1 VKLDEIKEITRNI
14 VIEIIA
20 SNSET
25 DEKPATFDDDDSL
38 IDGGLIDSISSVQ
51 LIEECIQNFGI
62 LIHPAE
68 LSLENF
74 DTINRICQFIQSKL
88 DETNNGT
95 NSGNKSSF
103 FSL

>member
-1 VKLDEIKEITRNI
+1 MESNEIKEIIRKI
-14 VIEIIA
+14 VVEIIA

-25 DEKPATFDDDDSL
+25 DEKPAKFDDDDSL

-51 LIEECIQNFGI
+51 LIEECVLNFGV

-74 DTINRICQFIQSKL
+74 DTINRICEFIQSKL
-88 DETNNGT
+88 DEN
-95 NSGNKSSF
+95 
-103 FSL
+103 

>member
-1 VKLDEIKEITRNI
+1 MELNEIKEITRKI

-25 DEKPATFDDDDSL
+25 DEKPPTFDDDDSL
-38 IDGGLIDSISSVQ
+38 IDGGLIDAISSVQ
-51 LIEECIQNFGI
+51 LIEECVQNFDV

-74 DTINRICQFIQSKL
+74 DTINRICQFIESKL
-88 DETNNGT
+88 MENQQ
-95 NSGNKSSF
+95 
-103 FSL
+103 

>member
-1 VKLDEIKEITRNI
+1 MELNEIKEITRKI

-25 DEKPATFDDDDSL
+25 DEKPPTFDDDDSL

-51 LIEECIQNFGI
+51 LIEECVQNFDV

-74 DTINRICQFIQSKL
+74 DTINRICQFIESKL
-88 DETNNGT
+88 MENQQ
-95 NSGNKSSF
+95 
-103 FSL
+103 

>member
-1 VKLDEIKEITRNI
+1 MELNEIKEITRRI
-14 VIEIIA
+14 IIEIITLNNEA
-20 SNSET
+20 
-25 DEKPATFDDDDSL
+25 DEKPVKFEDDDSL

-88 DETNNGT
+88 DENQQWN
-95 NSGNKSSF
+95 
-103 FSL
+103 